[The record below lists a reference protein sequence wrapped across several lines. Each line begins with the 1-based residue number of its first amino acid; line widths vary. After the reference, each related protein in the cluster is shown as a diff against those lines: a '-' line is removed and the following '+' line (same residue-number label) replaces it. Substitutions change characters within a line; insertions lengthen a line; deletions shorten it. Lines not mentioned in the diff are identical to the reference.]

1 MNIFKVNKVMD
12 RLNEMID
19 NAIDGKPIESSFD
32 ETKMSSLETKLAHFL
47 TMNSTTKDQIS
58 EEKAKIN
65 ELISDIS
72 HQTKTPLANI
82 LLYTQLL
89 GESDLS
95 EQERKCVDLLMEQ
108 SEKLN
113 FLISSLVKTS
123 RLETGVISV
132 SPKLSSIDKL
142 LDNAIKQAKTKA
154 ETKNIEMTVEKKEI
168 YAMFDLKWTAEA
180 LYNIIDNAIKYTHS
194 GGNVSISTTAYQIF
208 CRIDITDTG
217 IGMTEEETV
226 KIFSRFYRGHLVSD
240 EEGVGIG
247 LYLAREIV
255 ASQGG
260 YIKVQSNPQKGSTF
274 SMFLPMKG

>member
-89 GESDLS
+89 AESDLS

-132 SPKLSSIDKL
+132 SQKLNSIDKL

-154 ETKNIEMTVEKKEI
+154 EAKNIELTVEKKEI

-180 LYNIIDNAIKYTHS
+180 LYNIIDNAIKYTPS
-194 GGNVSISTTAYQIF
+194 GGNVSISTTAYQLF

-260 YIKVQSNPQKGSTF
+260 YIKVQSKPQKGSTF